1 MHVRKTLPAIL
12 ICSALSLLSPTVSVF
27 AAVAGQSSSGSAD
40 ISASVPDFIIL
51 HYYSSLNLN
60 FATPTSEALNE
71 GTSNLDVTWKGES
84 SGSQLATGSLMSAN
98 LELDGATKTVTIPS
112 VWAIRGF
119 SKSGTATVTVS
130 VPAEKGV
137 LASSDGTSK
146 IIMSNVR
153 VSNNGNTGSTITAG
167 LNGIT
172 RSRATIGNVVMDM
185 NFDQTKK
192 SGLHTGGQ
200 YLITATTQ

>member
-12 ICSALSLLSPTVSVF
+12 ICSALSLLSPAVSVF